1 MCSFIH
7 EAGGRSCAEKD
18 IPNMDKKLQ
27 LCCLKTVVFTEIQ
40 KPLETWTLNMDMLDC
55 DNIWFSFV
63 FQVISR

>member
-7 EAGGRSCAEKD
+7 EDGGRSRAEKD

-27 LCCLKTVVFTEIQ
+27 LCCLKSVVFAEIQ
-40 KPLETWTLNMDMLDC
+40 KRLETWTLNMDMLDC